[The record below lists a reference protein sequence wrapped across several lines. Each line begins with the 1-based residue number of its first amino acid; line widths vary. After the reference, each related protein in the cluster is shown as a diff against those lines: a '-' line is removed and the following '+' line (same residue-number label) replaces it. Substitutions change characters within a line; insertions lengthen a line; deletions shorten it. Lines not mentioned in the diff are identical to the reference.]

1 MQQNLLECEPT
12 WTPPALSPEVAREAV
27 VVLAEMLL
35 EAARALDSVQRHG
48 GRDDEPEDH
57 V

>member
-12 WTPPALSPEVAREAV
+12 WTPPALSPEVAREAI

-35 EAARALDSVQRHG
+35 EAAHALDSVQRHG